1 MSAKILQNSIRI
13 RRTPFSDRVE
23 NSGLTSVTVY
33 NRMLLPTVFRS
44 LEEDYYHLKNAVQL
58 WDVSVQ
64 RQVEI
69 CGKDSS
75 KLLKMLTPRN
85 LSDMKP
91 NQCFY
96 IPMVNRNGGMVN
108 DPVLVK
114 LEEDRYW
121 ISIADSDVLLWV
133 SGIVSGLDLDVSVF
147 EPDVFPL
154 AIQGPKSR
162 KLMSIIFGSSI
173 EKMKYFD
180 LKEFS
185 FNNHTLKIARS
196 GWSKQGGY
204 EIYVEGYKYALDLW
218 DELMSNGKDL
228 DVRAGCPNQIERIE
242 SGFLS
247 YGSDMTI
254 ENSPFECDLGRFC
267 GPEIELSCI
276 GAKALMKEKLEGPKK
291 IIRYLQIDGPKLDPI
306 NKPFMLVDRNSK
318 VGSVSSCTFSPDFN
332 INVAIGMVDT
342 NYLKNNDQVEALIG
356 DQKRITKI
364 MDKPLNRKL
373 RAFSD

>member
-33 NRMLLPTVFRS
+33 NRMLLPTVFKS

-91 NQCFY
+91 NQCLY

-162 KLMSIIFGSSI
+162 KLMSIIFGSNI

-185 FNNHTLKIARS
+185 FNNHALKIARS

-218 DELMSNGKDL
+218 DELIRNGKDL
-228 DVRAGCPNQIERIE
+228 DVKAGCPNQIERIE

-267 GPEIELSCI
+267 GPEIELTCI
-276 GAKALMKEKLEGPKK
+276 GAKALIKEKLEGPKQ

-306 NKPFMLVDRNSK
+306 NKPFMLVDRNIK
-318 VGSVSSCTFSPDFN
+318 VGYVTSCAFSPDFN
-332 INVAIGMVDT
+332 TNVAIGMIDT

-356 DQKRITKI
+356 DQKRVTKI
-364 MDKPLNRKL
+364 MDKPLNHKL

>member
-33 NRMLLPTVFRS
+33 NRMLLPTVFKS

-75 KLLKMLTPRN
+75 KLLNMLTPRN

-162 KLMSIIFGSSI
+162 KLMSIIFGSNI

-218 DELMSNGKDL
+218 DELMRNGKDL

-267 GPEIELSCI
+267 GPEIELTCI
-276 GAKALMKEKLEGPKK
+276 GAKALIKEKL
-291 IIRYLQIDGPKLDPI
+291 
-306 NKPFMLVDRNSK
+306 
-318 VGSVSSCTFSPDFN
+318 
-332 INVAIGMVDT
+332 
-342 NYLKNNDQVEALIG
+342 
-356 DQKRITKI
+356 
-364 MDKPLNRKL
+364 
-373 RAFSD
+373 